1 MSAVVPTVPRRP
13 SGSLLSNRPL
23 AVQIGA
29 AVGALAISASVVG
42 GVSLVQLSKQTAVE
56 RLLYDDN
63 IVPLSKLAAVESDA
77 GEIRA
82 AVLKYDNASTGD
94 RVVLVKKIADKISD
108 ITATV
113 PMIRPYAANLAS
125 FDAAVVAVGTYHQTA
140 TTEILPLID
149 AGQNAQALAQIKAEL
164 NPLAVTFLADFRKE
178 GDAEAT
184 EAADRS
190 AQAQADAEL
199 ARNLIVSAIIAGLVL
214 GLGLAVA
221 VVRSLRSTVVRVQRS
236 LTALAGGD
244 LTVESGVTSR
254 DELGQMASSLSQA
267 QGSLRTLMS
276 QVSESASAVAAASVQ
291 LSASSGEIAS
301 AAEETSAQSGVV
313 SSAAEQVSR
322 SVATVAAG
330 AEQMGASIQEIAA
343 NASEAAAVA
352 QRAVA
357 EAATTTA
364 TVTALG
370 AASAEISSVVKLI
383 TTIAEQTNL
392 LALNATIEA
401 ARAGD
406 AGKGFAVV
414 AGEVKELAR
423 ETARATEDIASR
435 VTSIQA
441 MTTEA
446 VAAIGSISS
455 VIGTIDDYQ
464 TTIASAVEEQTAT
477 TGEMSR
483 SVSEAASGTGEIAL
497 NITGVALAAGS
508 TTQAV
513 AQSHQAV
520 EELARLASGLET
532 QLATFRF
539 TV

>member
-1 MSAVVPTVPRRP
+1 MPAPASPRR
-13 SGSLLSNRPL
+13 SLSSALSNRPI
-23 AVQIGA
+23 AVQVGS
-29 AVGALAISASVVG
+29 AVAALALAASVVG
-42 GVSLVQLSKQTAVE
+42 GLAFVQLSKQGATQ
-56 RLLYDDN
+56 RLLYSDTV
-63 IVPLSKLAAVESDA
+63 VPLTELVTINMAAGSMR
-77 GEIRA
+77 G
-82 AVLKYDNASTGD
+82 AVLRYASTLPAE
-94 RVVLVKKIADKISD
+94 RPVLRKTISD
-108 ITATV
+108 SLATV
-113 PMIRPYAANLAS
+113 NSEGSSYRPHAADPVS
-125 FDAAVVAVGTYHQTA
+125 FDAAIAGVNDFQASAVRDV
-140 TTEILPLID
+140 LPLLD
-149 AGQNAQALAQIKAEL
+149 RGQAVKANTLLRDKLPPIASSFISNFAKENKAEISQS
-164 NPLAVTFLADFRKE
+164 AARIAQSE
-178 GDAEAT
+178 AEA
-184 EAADRS
+184 S
-190 AQAQADAEL
+190 S
-199 ARNLIVSAIIAGLVL
+199 ARNTIIISLVVGLLV
-214 GLGLAVA
+214 GLAIAVS
-221 VVRSLRSTVVRVQRS
+221 VVRGLRRTVRQVQQS
-236 LTALAGGD
+236 VTALAEGD
-244 LTVESGVTSR
+244 LTVESGVTST
-254 DELGQMASSLSQA
+254 DELGRMAASLSQA
-267 QGSLRTLMS
+267 QSALRNLMS
-276 QVSESASAVAAASVQ
+276 QASESATAVAAASVQ

-357 EAATTTA
+357 EAATTTS

-370 AASAEISSVVKLI
+370 AASAEIGSVVKLI

-423 ETARATEDIASR
+423 ETARATEDIATR
-435 VTSIQA
+435 VTTIQQ
-441 MTTEA
+441 MTTDA
-446 VAAIGSISS
+446 VTAIGSISS
-455 VIGTIDDYQ
+455 VIATIDDYQ

-477 TGEMSR
+477 TAEMSR

-497 NITGVALAAGS
+497 NITGVAEAAGS

-520 EELARLASGLET
+520 EELARLASGLEA
-532 QLATFRF
+532 QLGTFRF
-539 TV
+539 